1 MASVEKVCI
10 VRGEV
15 PEIQGYLE
23 CMKFKYDKNAEA
35 WTRIVTVADD
45 GRADLSFSTK
55 KKHFKITS
63 SVDDFQSQ
71 LAKRLRGKD
80 RVSVSFE

>member
-23 CMKFKYDKNAEA
+23 FFRFKYDRNAEA
-35 WTRIVTVADD
+35 WTRIVPVAED
-45 GRADLSFSTK
+45 GTADLSFTTDK
-55 KKHFKITS
+55 RQIKMLQTA
-63 SVDDFQSQ
+63 DAFQSR
-71 LAKRLRGKD
+71 LAKRLRGKH